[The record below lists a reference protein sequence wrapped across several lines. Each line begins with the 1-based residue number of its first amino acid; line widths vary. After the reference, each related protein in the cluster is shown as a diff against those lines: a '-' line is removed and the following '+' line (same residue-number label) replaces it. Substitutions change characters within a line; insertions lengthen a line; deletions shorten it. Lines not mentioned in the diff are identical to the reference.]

1 MGQDK
6 IARLN
11 TVSAIF
17 QEGRVWVPDTN
28 WGQELVDEIVDF
40 PNGENDDC
48 VDATTLALMRFRQG
62 GFLRLEGDYADD
74 EEYFPK
80 VRVYY

>member
-1 MGQDK
+1 
-6 IARLN
+6 
-11 TVSAIF
+11 
-17 QEGRVWVPDTN
+17 VPDTN
-28 WGQELVDEIVDF
+28 WAQELVDEVVDF

-62 GFLRLEGDYADD
+62 GFLRLESDYYDD
-74 EEYFPK
+74 DDYFPK